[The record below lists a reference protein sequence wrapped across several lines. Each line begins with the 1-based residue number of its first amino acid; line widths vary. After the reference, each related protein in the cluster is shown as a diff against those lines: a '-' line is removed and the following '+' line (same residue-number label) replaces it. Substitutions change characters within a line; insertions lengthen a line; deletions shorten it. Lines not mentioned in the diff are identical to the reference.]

1 MGETMS
7 TTGHPRYTAVAI
19 TLHWLM
25 AALLVGMIFMGWQM
39 EDMREMAL
47 AGEMSFAEVQAYYN
61 WHKTIGI
68 SLLVLALAR
77 LGWRLTHKV
86 PPLPA
91 TMKPWE
97 AIAARAT
104 HIAFY
109 AVMIG
114 MPLVGWLTASAT
126 NFPSYIANNPA
137 LELPHLPVPNEA
149 YEPLGSIHSA
159 GAWVIL
165 ALLALHVGA
174 ALKHHFVNRDD
185 VLTRMIPFLK
195 TRV

>member
-1 MGETMS
+1 MTS
-7 TTGHPRYTAVAI
+7 TTETPRYTAIAVL
-19 TLHWLM
+19 LHWLM

-39 EDMREMAL
+39 EDLRERAL
-47 AGEMSFAEVQAYYN
+47 AGEMSFAEVQTWYN

-77 LGWRLTHKV
+77 LVWRLTHKA
-86 PPLPA
+86 PPLPEG
-91 TMKPWE
+91 MKPWE
-97 AIAARAT
+97 AVAARAT

-114 MPLVGWLTASAT
+114 MPVGGWLTASAT

-137 LELPHLPVPNEA
+137 LELPHLPVPNDL
-149 YEPLGSIHSA
+149 YETFGAMHSA

-174 ALKHHFVNRDD
+174 ALKHHFVNKDD

-195 TRV
+195 PRA

>member
-1 MGETMS
+1 M
-7 TTGHPRYTAVAI
+7 TTTTEKPRYTAVAI
-19 TLHWLM
+19 VLHWLM
-25 AALLVGMIFMGWQM
+25 AAMLVGMIFMGWQM
-39 EDMREMAL
+39 EDMRERAL

-77 LGWRLTHKV
+77 LGWRFTHKV
-86 PPLPA
+86 PPMPD

-97 AIAARAT
+97 KLAARST

-109 AVMIG
+109 VIMIG
-114 MPLVGWLTASAT
+114 MPLIGWLTASAT
-126 NFPSYIANNPA
+126 NFPSYLANNQA
-137 LELPHLPVPNEA
+137 LELPHLPVSNDL
-149 YEPLGSIHSA
+149 YEPLGSVHSA
-159 GAWVIL
+159 GAWVIF

-174 ALKHHFVNRDD
+174 ALKHHFLNRDD

-195 TRV
+195 PRV

>member
-1 MGETMS
+1 MPASAEK
-7 TTGHPRYTAVAI
+7 PRYTTVAI
-19 TLHWLM
+19 VLHWLM
-25 AALLVGMIFMGWQM
+25 ALMLVGMILMGWRM

-47 AGEMSFAEVQAYYN
+47 SGELTFAEVQTYYN

-86 PPLPA
+86 PPLPEG
-91 TMKPWE
+91 MKPWE
-97 AIAARAT
+97 SIAARGT

-109 AVMIG
+109 VVMIA
-114 MPLVGWLTASAT
+114 MPVGGWLTASAT

-137 LELPHLPVPNEA
+137 LELPHLPVPDNL
-149 YEPLGSIHSA
+149 YETFGSMHSA
-159 GAWVIL
+159 GAWAII

-195 TRV
+195 PRV

>member
-1 MGETMS
+1 M
-7 TTGHPRYTAVAI
+7 TTTTEKPRYTAVAI
-19 TLHWLM
+19 ALHWLM
-25 AALLVGMIFMGWQM
+25 AVMLVGMVFMGWRM

-47 AGEMSFAEVQAYYN
+47 SGDLSFAEVQAYYN

-86 PPLPA
+86 PPLPEG
-91 TMKPWE
+91 MKPWE
-97 AIAARAT
+97 VIAARGT

-109 AVMIG
+109 AVMIAV
-114 MPLVGWLTASAT
+114 PVLGWLTASAT
-126 NFPSYIANNPA
+126 NFPSYLANNPA

-149 YEPLGSIHSA
+149 YEPLGSIHGA
-159 GAWVIL
+159 GGWVIFV
-165 ALLALHVGA
+165 LLALHVGA
-174 ALKHHFVNRDD
+174 ALKHHFINRDD

-195 TRV
+195 PRV